1 MIRRV
6 LLPVVVLATLFSGCG
21 TDGTGDKGYVDGNGV
36 ITRVAAGERK
46 AVVDDVAG
54 TTLENKHWSL
64 RAQRGKVVVLN
75 VWGTWCPPCRK
86 EAPVLAEAARQL
98 SAQGVV
104 FMGINTRDSSSAQG
118 LAFQRNFQVPYP
130 SLFDPDGR
138 TLLSLRGSVPPNAI
152 PTTLVI
158 DAQGRVAA
166 RVLGELT
173 SARTLAGLVEDV
185 QADG

>member
-1 MIRRV
+1 M
-6 LLPVVVLATLFSGCG
+6 
-21 TDGTGDKGYVDGNGV
+21 
-36 ITRVAAGERK
+36 
-46 AVVDDVAG
+46 
-54 TTLENKHWSL
+54 
-64 RAQRGKVVVLN
+64 
-75 VWGTWCPPCRK
+75 
-86 EAPVLAEAARQL
+86 LAEAARQL